1 MITIMEKITIP
12 LLKFTKRLRKRA
24 DVVDIFGT
32 LAEAR
37 TILVCMPY
45 KQDAFGIAKNFIS
58 NITSDFPN
66 ASFQFVVR
74 NDFHNMLNGIKQYG
88 TIIVADKDVNMF
100 GLPKNELMQKVF
112 STSYDIVIDLNDDFH
127 LLSTYLCQKSSASLK
142 ICLDNRD
149 RELFYNFY
157 LRTGLHENLEN
168 KYRKLV
174 QYLSVCTTSVSVAN

>member
-1 MITIMEKITIP
+1 MEKLTIP
-12 LLKFTKRLRKRA
+12 FLKFTKRLRKRA
-24 DVVDIFGT
+24 DIVDIFGT
-32 LAEAR
+32 LSEAR

-45 KQDAFGIAKNFIS
+45 NQNAFGVAKKFVS

-66 ASFQFVVR
+66 ASFQFIIR
-74 NDFHNMLNGIKQYG
+74 NDFQNMLNGLTKYG
-88 TIIVADKDVNMF
+88 TIIVADKDINVF
-100 GLPKNELMQKVF
+100 GLPKNELVQKVF

-157 LRTGLHENLEN
+157 FRTQLHEDLES

-174 QYLSVCTTSVSVAN
+174 QYLNVCTTQVSIAN

>member
-1 MITIMEKITIP
+1 MIKLMEKITIP
-12 LLKFTKRLRKRA
+12 FLKFAERLRKRA

-32 LAEAR
+32 LADAR

-45 KQDAFGIAKNFIS
+45 KLDAFGIAKNFVT
-58 NITSDFPN
+58 NITADFPN

-74 NDFHNMLNGIKQYG
+74 NDYLNLLNGIKKYG
-88 TIIVADKDVNMF
+88 TIIVTDKDVNMF
-100 GLPKNELMQKVF
+100 GLPKNELIQKVF

-142 ICLDNRD
+142 ICLDNHD

-157 LRTGLHENLEN
+157 FRTQLHENLEN

-174 QYLSVCTTSVSVAN
+174 QYLSVDTTSVSVVN